1 MAADAALHT
10 AQQARLALTAAAQD
24 SSIPSTS
31 TNVSAITTDLS
42 SPAAAFP
49 ANSVQDSAAQQTAVL
64 SAHAG
69 DASPAGG
76 ASPAV
81 DVGASTHLSTAASS
95 TPRGLPQ
102 PANTST
108 MSVGSAVLA
117 AMMRGLSWK
126 SSGNLSGPGTASHL
140 SRGGSGHSSGD
151 YEVERASRASSSI
164 LGAGRV
170 SRAGSGASSRSPGSR
185 KGSGTATAAA
195 VPAGVPL
202 GEGKEGDTIPP
213 AGVPDTT
220 VPSGH
225 IDGADI
231 ASMLRSRVG
240 LANGA
245 TAAVGDFTQLPTAGA
260 AAAAPGELPS
270 ISSADMRY
278 LAHDR
283 ALIDSLSEDSMC
295 DMCETTTTQ
304 DAAACTTGSSSGSKL
319 PPPATAAATA
329 GLLGAAGVA
338 APNDEVTADT
348 NDSSTR
354 TKGRFTV
361 TERRSIEYT
370 ALPAADGA
378 VGSNQGNSHIR
389 PADMLHLGAGRLH
402 GSTVKAASERG
413 LRRQQ
418 LLLRAE
424 ELDSEA
430 ASHAAAAAEA
440 GRMAEVYVAESAEV
454 EGVLRV
460 EVTQE
465 RRKLLSRQEVSGTVV
480 SVVYGG
486 QDERGV
492 GVVTCC
498 ATWSWALHRVCC
510 WSRSCRRGA
519 DL

>member
-1 MAADAALHT
+1 M
-10 AQQARLALTAAAQD
+10 TAAAQD
-24 SSIPSTS
+24 SSIPSNS

-64 SAHAG
+64 PAHAG
-69 DASPAGG
+69 DASPAGE

-102 PANTST
+102 PASTST

-140 SRGGSGHSSGD
+140 SRGGSGHSSGAH
-151 YEVERASRASSSI
+151 EAECASRASSSL

-185 KGSGTATAAA
+185 KGSGTATATAAA
-195 VPAGVPL
+195 VLAGVPL

-295 DMCETTTTQ
+295 GMCGTTTTQ

-361 TERRSIEYT
+361 TERRSIDYT

-389 PADMLHLGAGRLH
+389 PADMQHLGAGRLH

-413 LRRQQ
+413 LRQQQ
-418 LLLRAE
+418 LLLRAA

-454 EGVLRV
+454 EVVLRV

-465 RRKLLSRQEVSGTVV
+465 RRKLLSRQEVRKRIMVV
-480 SVVYGG
+480 LEMTG
-486 QDERGV
+486 
-492 GVVTCC
+492 
-498 ATWSWALHRVCC
+498 
-510 WSRSCRRGA
+510 
-519 DL
+519 